1 MKIIK
6 RDNFNEFVFLNKYIL
21 NCPTLEGQ
29 KYYSK
34 FLNKYNY
41 IKKKKISI
49 LFKKRSWFS
58 TLEFFNSDDFKN
70 MIIKAQNKEEKIILK
85 SKDLALDSIV
95 FFDLLPKEYINV
107 FLFKI
112 EKLKDVFRKKDNKQ
126 KDYFDR
132 EDYLSNFKEKDVVNS
147 WMIIDDFE
155 IEDTNELKKYFSNIK
170 IELIGLSESFL
181 IIKYTVQV
189 TKEVNETLEKIIS
202 SYIFESPEIYKTKK
216 RNKIRFGIRIYGD
229 LHENAKR
236 KAITNYI
243 IHLKSIFF
251 EKTNQI
257 MKSIFFDWKVII
269 PSVQIYKIDSDKI
282 KYILKVYSSSDKGV
296 DFDMSKE
303 SCFLF
308 EDNLNEKYA
317 SNSFSLFINKNQK
330 NKIDFMFRDV
340 CDLITNKFA
349 DYFLLNGLSRKINSL
364 IYSSQLK
371 INKNINIQSKF
382 GSVLSLKLDIDKKLN
397 FYRRLYNE
405 LSRFYKLDKTNT
417 KMESYMKYFDITY
430 DEKIHSYCFLT
441 MYTKMEKDII
451 DKCEFMGNIFNYFNE
466 NSKLIETRYNYGTII
481 ITIIISLLTLICTVL
496 FGIFSLLS

>member
-155 IEDTNELKKYFSNIK
+155 IEDTN
-170 IELIGLSESFL
+170 
-181 IIKYTVQV
+181 
-189 TKEVNETLEKIIS
+189 
-202 SYIFESPEIYKTKK
+202 
-216 RNKIRFGIRIYGD
+216 
-229 LHENAKR
+229 
-236 KAITNYI
+236 
-243 IHLKSIFF
+243 
-251 EKTNQI
+251 
-257 MKSIFFDWKVII
+257 
-269 PSVQIYKIDSDKI
+269 
-282 KYILKVYSSSDKGV
+282 
-296 DFDMSKE
+296 
-303 SCFLF
+303 
-308 EDNLNEKYA
+308 
-317 SNSFSLFINKNQK
+317 
-330 NKIDFMFRDV
+330 
-340 CDLITNKFA
+340 
-349 DYFLLNGLSRKINSL
+349 
-364 IYSSQLK
+364 
-371 INKNINIQSKF
+371 
-382 GSVLSLKLDIDKKLN
+382 
-397 FYRRLYNE
+397 
-405 LSRFYKLDKTNT
+405 
-417 KMESYMKYFDITY
+417 
-430 DEKIHSYCFLT
+430 
-441 MYTKMEKDII
+441 
-451 DKCEFMGNIFNYFNE
+451 
-466 NSKLIETRYNYGTII
+466 
-481 ITIIISLLTLICTVL
+481 
-496 FGIFSLLS
+496 